1 MKPTRNIVKVNK
13 GLWTPKHAVW
23 FKKND
28 DGDDDDKKVKLPKG
42 VRFKTWAEMRKER
55 GFEDE
60 EDTSGNSLK
69 DINNIIGREINKKV
83 KK

>member
-28 DGDDDDKKVKLPKG
+28 DGDDDEENVE
-42 VRFKTWAEMRKER
+42 RFKRIKKMQRENNKLAKELGYPR
-55 GFEDE
+55 GVKQMKE
-60 EDTSGNSLK
+60 EGA
-69 DINNIIGREINKKV
+69 I
-83 KK
+83 